1 MGELLQKIVARIMP
15 EPVVDLLE
23 VVEVHDQQAYGTRGV

>member
-1 MGELLQKIVARIMP
+1 MGELLQKIVTRIVP

-23 VVEVHDQQAYGTRGV
+23 VIEVHDQEAYGTGGV